1 MLIGE
6 TPLGELPGIGD
17 SFSVN
22 TISYSMDQWTI
33 FVGSEPLEDP
43 PGAIRYYHN
52 RQSDTLLKKS
62 VNLAWDMGY
71 AIANSYNY
79 KTFRMDTGL
88 KDTLRAIDMSMTL
101 APCFEL
107 TVPSTSVL
115 NALVW
120 SWAEALDSVWRQMD
134 TMATALKIDSADST
148 YLDDAWGQ
156 IYDMPRIYQETDT
169 DYRDRLKTRTLV
181 LTSSGTKSN
190 CETIIDSIIG
200 ETSTN
205 VTPRYPASVD
215 ITFDTVS
222 AMRSAFAKKTV
233 LDMLIPQMLASGITY
248 NMFLPYVDYYI
259 DCYMKG
265 PLTLPYNAYCA
276 IAQWDND
283 KAFDFD
289 LINVLQDTL
298 LYDFDIANMKQKIV
312 QHGMY
317 NGLKS
322 SKEKAFIQDG
332 LFKKTI
338 LSQPNFD
345 VINKKLNI
353 TKQIVMNF
361 CASLFNIEKSVDIDT
376 VLRATKKRLLRME
389 NNMVFQNS
397 QDYLFDILIQLYAAN
412 LDMDILTQRSFP
424 KRHGMVITLVGA

>member
-33 FVGSEPLEDP
+33 FVGSEPIEDP
-43 PGAIRYYHN
+43 PGAIRYSHS
-52 RQSDTLLKKS
+52 RQSDTLLLKS
-62 VNLAWDMGY
+62 VTKSWDMGY

-79 KTFRMDTGL
+79 KTFRMNTGL
-88 KDTLRAIDMSMTL
+88 KDTLRAIDMSLTL

-134 TMATALKIDSADST
+134 TMATALKIDSAEGT
-148 YLDDAWGQ
+148 YLDIAWGQ
-156 IYDMPRIYQETDT
+156 IYDMPRIYQESDT

-181 LTSSGTKSN
+181 LTSSGTKAN

-200 ETSTN
+200 EVSTN
-205 VTPRYPASVD
+205 VDPRYPASVD

-233 LDMLIPQMLASGITY
+233 LDNLIPQMLASGITY
-248 NMFLPYVDYYI
+248 NMFLPYLDYYMNL
-259 DCYMKG
+259 YMKG
-265 PLTLPYNAYCA
+265 PLTLPYNFYCA
-276 IAQWDND
+276 ITQWDND
-283 KAFDFD
+283 KTFDFD
-289 LINVLQDTL
+289 IINVLQTTL
-298 LYDFDIANMKQKIV
+298 SYDFDLANMKRKTI

-317 NGLKS
+317 NYIKD
-322 SKEKAFIQDG
+322 SKEKAILCDG
-332 LFKKTI
+332 LLKKTV
-338 LSQPNFD
+338 LNQPNFD
-345 VINKKLNI
+345 ILNKKHNI
-353 TKQIVMNF
+353 VKQIIMDLY
-361 CASLFNIEKSVDIDT
+361 ASKTDLEKTVQLDSV
-376 VLRATKKRLLRME
+376 LKGTKRRFLRME
-389 NNMVFQNS
+389 NNLVFQNS
-397 QDYLFDILIQLYAAN
+397 QAYTFDIVTRLLAKN
-412 LDMDILTQRSFP
+412 LDIDILTKRTFP
-424 KRHGMVITLVGA
+424 KRQGMTIKLVGA